1 MVALSPAK
9 SLWDLRDVPMGQIAR
24 RTWKAMLEDRLPSI
38 AAELGFWFVFAIFPT
53 LVSATTILGLAARSA
68 AHIYDHLLEYMSL
81 VVPQSALG
89 IVMTTFSQATSH
101 SSSGKL
107 TFGLL
112 AAIWSASVGVSALQ
126 DATNAAYKLVD
137 RRSYLKARLQA
148 IALTMLLICT
158 ITLCL
163 TCLFGGDF
171 VSTWMHKHMQGGMV
185 SVIMAM
191 GVRIL
196 AWLLAAVLLALSF
209 ASIYYWAPD
218 HRKRQWHW
226 ITPGAVLGIVG
237 WLLASL
243 GFRLYLHFYNT
254 YSVTY
259 GSLGAL
265 IILLM
270 WFYITGL
277 MLLLGAEFNSELEA
291 AAVEARLE
299 KDQTNQGPPRGE
311 DHPVRPAA

>member
-1 MVALSPAK
+1 M
-9 SLWDLRDVPMGQIAR
+9 
-24 RTWKAMLEDRLPSI
+24 
-38 AAELGFWFVFAIFPT
+38 
-53 LVSATTILGLAARSA
+53 
-68 AHIYDHLLEYMSL
+68 
-81 VVPQSALG
+81 VPQSALG
-89 IVMTTFSQATSH
+89 MVMHTFDQTTAH
-101 SSSGKL
+101 STPGKL
-107 TFGLL
+107 TFGLV
-112 AAIWSASVGVSALQ
+112 AAIWSASVGISAVQ
-126 DATNAAYKLVD
+126 DATNAVYKLVD

-158 ITLCL
+158 VTLCL

-171 VSTWMHKHMQGGMV
+171 ISAWLHGHMQGGFV
-185 SVIMAM
+185 SGSTVVAVHVLGWM
-191 GVRIL
+191 
-196 AWLLAAVLLALSF
+196 LAAVFLGLSF
-209 ASIYYWAPD
+209 ASVYYWAPD

-237 WLLASL
+237 WLLASV
-243 GFRLYLHFYNT
+243 GFRLYLHFFNT

-291 AAVEARLE
+291 SAVEARLE
-299 KDQTNQGPPRGE
+299 RDQADE
-311 DHPVRPAA
+311 KVRQEEHLPIQPAA